1 MPKKI
6 ISTRDWPAKKMFGQ
20 MKYQILRRKSR
31 DDTPLQPFL
40 DVQQGKTRTETEVQH
55 MIQIK

>member
-40 DVQQGKTRTETEVQH
+40 DVQQGKTRTETEVRQ
-55 MIQIK
+55 MI